1 MKEPHPA
8 DALTEALLAYAKAKN
23 MGQDYVAGYLNHVLR
38 RVVDRLPGYHRNI
51 ALADLKMSLRL
62 TEDAL
67 KEIQK

>member
-8 DALTEALLAYAKAKN
+8 DALTEALLACAKAKN

>member
-1 MKEPHPA
+1 
-8 DALTEALLAYAKAKN
+8 